1 MAQIGI
7 ATSIPF
13 VMAAGPIV
21 GYFLGSWL
29 DGWLSTGPYLM
40 TICSI
45 LGLVS
50 SARETIKLIQ
60 RLNQISDDEKDPDDN
75 IRT

>member
-1 MAQIGI
+1 MSQIGI

-21 GYFLGSWL
+21 GYFLGNWL
-29 DGWLSTGPYLM
+29 DGWLATGPYLM
-40 TICSI
+40 IIFSV

-50 SARETIKLIQ
+50 SIRETIKLIQ
-60 RLNQISDDEKDPDDN
+60 RLNQISEDEKDADDF
-75 IRT
+75 

>member
-1 MAQIGI
+1 MSQLGI

-21 GYFLGSWL
+21 GYFLGNWL
-29 DGWLSTGPYLM
+29 DGWLETGPYLM
-40 TICSI
+40 IIFSV

-50 SARETIKLIQ
+50 SIRETIKLIQ
-60 RLNQISDDEKDPDDN
+60 RLNQISDDEKDADDF
-75 IRT
+75 